1 MSQSSNIFRTNEWYT
16 ALEPFTWPTKFVKL
30 RDFMKEALSKE
41 MDEEEAQ
48 DFLYSAEG
56 KEMMGELVE
65 PLSDIPGN
73 AFVFVDSCAPTDTE
87 RFEHKR
93 GAVYSPRSALYYL
106 LQSKKVANAAA
117 DGKVEYICLRPFRRI
132 TRAREFRLFI
142 YKGELSAMSQYHL
155 NRHYRR
161 LEGVKD
167 KYWKQ
172 AVEFVKKTVWRLPVD
187 TLVMDVYITSSKG
200 FLIIDLNP
208 WGEET
213 DPLLLRTWERDWSV
227 PVGIQVMAPPIAVS
241 GDVKVSF

>member
-1 MSQSSNIFRTNEWYT
+1 M
-16 ALEPFTWPTKFVKL
+16 
-30 RDFMKEALSKE
+30 
-41 MDEEEAQ
+41 
-48 DFLYSAEG
+48 
-56 KEMMGELVE
+56 
-65 PLSDIPGN
+65 
-73 AFVFVDSCAPTDTE
+73 
-87 RFEHKR
+87 
-93 GAVYSPRSALYYL
+93 
-106 LQSKKVANAAA
+106 QSKKVANAAA
-117 DGKVEYICLRPFRRI
+117 NGQVEYICLRPFRRI

-208 WGEET
+208 WGEPTE
-213 DPLLLRTWERDWSV
+213 PLMLDNWDRDWNTPAGIVLMPV
-227 PVGIQVMAPPIAVS
+227 PIPIS
-241 GDVKVSF
+241 GDVNISF